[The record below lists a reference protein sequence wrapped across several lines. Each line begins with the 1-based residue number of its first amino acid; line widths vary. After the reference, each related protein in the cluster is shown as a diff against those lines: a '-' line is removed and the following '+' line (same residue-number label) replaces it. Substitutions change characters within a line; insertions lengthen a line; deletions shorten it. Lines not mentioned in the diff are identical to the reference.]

1 MRFLSSPAMAVTLS
15 ALSLVSFAR
24 PQQQQNGSA
33 TVSKPSVTAYQG
45 GDNDFNLSPDD
56 RLSVI
61 AAALDAKARL
71 HSEHDCSHL
80 VHTVYERA
88 GFPYAYVPSV
98 NLYRGVE
105 AFQRTNAPEP
115 GDLVVWRGHVG
126 IVIKPSRHIFF
137 SSMSSG
143 PGIDDWETAYWKKRG
158 RARFYRYIK
167 RSRQVAIHLSMQPM
181 RSSR

>member
-1 MRFLSSPAMAVTLS
+1 MRFRSGPAIALTLS
-15 ALSLVSFAR
+15 ALSMVSLAQR
-24 PQQQQNGSA
+24 QQRQIGSA
-33 TVSKPSVTAYQG
+33 TVSKPSVTAYQTE
-45 GDNDFNLSPDD
+45 DEDFGLSPDD

-71 HSEHDCSHL
+71 HSERDCSHL

-88 GFPYAYVPSV
+88 GFPYAYVPSLK
-98 NLYRGVE
+98 LYRGVG
-105 AFQRTNAPEP
+105 AFQRTDVPEP

-126 IVIKPSRHIFF
+126 IVIKPSQHIFF

-143 PGIDDWETAYWKKRG
+143 PGIDDWETAYWKNRG

-167 RSRQVAIHLSMQPM
+167 KSRQVAIHFSIQQT
-181 RSSR
+181 RSSK